1 MSSREPAK
9 SGELVVLPQTV
20 DSKPMTEKER
30 KALRDYE
37 RTIEA
42 AAQKATEGFL
52 EMATAFHKIREQ
64 RLYRESS
71 PTFAT
76 YFNQRWHFGRSHAN
90 RIADAGKMLSNLSP
104 RGDILDAMTSEA
116 HFRPLG
122 GLDEADQQ
130 SVVDLAQEWRH
141 WRPVEPVKPA
151 LLRSARSFLMPPV
164 SPTQP
169 DDVEQTLVARF
180 GAIVDDVEAQL
191 PANTGKEIQKL
202 FDQLRKK
209 AAALAGPRSSTGI
222 AWTTAT
228 WNPLQGCA
236 RVSAGCDRCYAAKL
250 IATRMADL
258 YPGLARV
265 KVAKDGTKSYAF
277 LNKIVLLPEDLGQPL
292 HDLTPKRFFVN
303 SMSDLFHKN
312 VPDDFIAAVFDVM
325 KKAHWHQFQVLTK
338 RPERMATF
346 TATYFKD
353 EEPPGNIWLG
363 ASTENQEA
371 FDERILWLRKTK
383 AAVRWLSCEPLL
395 GPITFDSAKEIDWV
409 VAGGES
415 DSDRKM
421 EKAWATSLRDQCK
434 KAGIPYFFKQ
444 WGSFDEAGDGPKR
457 EKHDP
462 LTPPTV
468 DGVIHNAYP
477 KPLPGERA
485 G

>member
-1 MSSREPAK
+1 MLANARRREQLAAHGPFTQSLRPEVLVSSREPAK
-9 SGELVVLPQTV
+9 SGELVVVPQTG
-20 DSKPMTEKER
+20 DPEPMTAKER
-30 KALRDYE
+30 KALDACE

-52 EMATAFHKIREQ
+52 EMATAFHEIREQ

-76 YFNQRWHFGRSHAN
+76 YFNQRWEFGRSHAN
-90 RIADAGKMLSNLSP
+90 RIADAGKMLSKMSP
-104 RGDILDAMTSEA
+104 RGDILKLMTSEA
-116 HFRPLG
+116 HFRPLAK
-122 GLDEADQQ
+122 LDDAERNDT
-130 SVVDLAQEWRH
+130 LALAEKWLSWRS
-141 WRPVEPVKPA
+141 RTAVPPA
-151 LLRSARSFLMPPV
+151 LIRSAKAVLYPPEAPTPRDDRHDELIAEFLEMV
-164 SPTQP
+164 SDTK
-169 DDVEQTLVARF
+169 
-180 GAIVDDVEAQL
+180 AQL
-191 PANTGKEIQKL
+191 PDGTTRDIRKL
-202 FDQLRKK
+202 FGQLQTKIE
-209 AAALAGPRSSTGI
+209 ALRGPRSSTGI
-222 AWTTAT
+222 AWTEAT

-292 HDLTPKRFFVN
+292 HDLTSKRFFVN

-338 RPERMATF
+338 RPERMADF
-346 TATYFKD
+346 TTQYFKD
-353 EEPPGNIWLG
+353 EEPPQNIWLG
-363 ASTENQEA
+363 TSTENQDA
-371 FDERILWLRKTK
+371 FDERIPWLRKTK

-421 EKAWATSLRDQCK
+421 EKAWVVFASSHFT
-434 KAGIPYFFKQ
+434 
-444 WGSFDEAGDGPKR
+444 
-457 EKHDP
+457 P
-462 LTPPTV
+462 L
-468 DGVIHNAYP
+468 N
-477 KPLPGERA
+477 
-485 G
+485 